1 MGDPNNFAKK
11 YYQEGVDEILYIDTV
26 ASLYGRNNLHE
37 IVKKTIEEVFVP
49 ITVAGGIRNFEDAKK
64 LIVSGADKIS
74 LNSALIENPKLL
86 DELSKKIGSS
96 NITVSI
102 EAKKINDDD
111 WEVFTLNGRERS
123 NINILRWIETI
134 NRYNFGEILL
144 TSIDQD
150 GTKKGFDYQLI
161 ELVKKNT
168 HVPLIASGGFG
179 KLEHLDEL
187 LSVSKV
193 EGIAIGS
200 AFHYNL
206 ITIKQLKEYML
217 KKNYKVRIQ

>member
-86 DELSKKIGSS
+86 MSYQKK
-96 NITVSI
+96 
-102 EAKKINDDD
+102 
-111 WEVFTLNGRERS
+111 
-123 NINILRWIETI
+123 
-134 NRYNFGEILL
+134 
-144 TSIDQD
+144 
-150 GTKKGFDYQLI
+150 
-161 ELVKKNT
+161 
-168 HVPLIASGGFG
+168 
-179 KLEHLDEL
+179 
-187 LSVSKV
+187 
-193 EGIAIGS
+193 
-200 AFHYNL
+200 
-206 ITIKQLKEYML
+206 
-217 KKNYKVRIQ
+217 